1 MSKSIKLLAVVGIFA
16 ALTAC
21 GQKQAEEEFVVID
34 PEPISYEPKH
44 TGKYK

>member
-1 MSKSIKLLAVVGIFA
+1 MSKSIKLLAAFGLFA
-16 ALTAC
+16 VLSAC

-34 PEPISYEPKH
+34 PEPISYEPVH

>member
-1 MSKSIKLLAVVGIFA
+1 MSKSIKLLAAVGLFA

-34 PEPISYEPKH
+34 PEPISHEPMQ